1 MSNKVDL
8 RLDWCSYE
16 AAKFAV
22 EHWHYSKCMPI
33 GKLVKIGVWEDSKYI
48 GVVIFG
54 YGNNQ
59 FQGVAYGLVQTQICE
74 LLRVALTQHKT
85 SVTKI
90 LSIALKM
97 LRQSNKGI
105 RLVVSYADPE
115 QGHNGAIYQAGNWAF
130 IGVGG
135 SNEAFYDE
143 NGKRV
148 HSRLVG
154 KGGVKNVF
162 GRVIKTFDSDTTT
175 KRKLVKKYKYLFPL
189 DDAMRKQIEPLRKPY
204 PKRER
209 GEIDSALQSNAETE
223 GASPIRSLIKKAIE

>member
-1 MSNKVDL
+1 MSDKIDL
-8 RLDWCSYE
+8 KLDWCSYE
-16 AAKFAV
+16 AAKYAV

-33 GKLVKIGVWEDSKYI
+33 GKLVKIGVWEDGKFI
-48 GVVIFG
+48 GTIIFG

-74 LLRVALTQHKT
+74 LLRVALSEHKT
-85 SVTKI
+85 PVTKI
-90 LSIALKM
+90 SSIALKM
-97 LRQSNKGI
+97 LKQSNKGI

-130 IGVGG
+130 IGTGG
-135 SNEAFYDE
+135 SNEAFYDD
-143 NGKRV
+143 NGKRI

-162 GRVIKTFDSDTTT
+162 GKVIKTFNSDTTT
-175 KRKLVKKYKYLFPL
+175 KRKLEPKYKYLFPL

-204 PKRER
+204 PKRDT
-209 GEIDSALQSNAETE
+209 GETDNAPQTNAETG
-223 GASPIRSLIKKAIE
+223 GASPTVSLSQGIK

>member
-74 LLRVALTQHKT
+74 LLRVAL
-85 SVTKI
+85 
-90 LSIALKM
+90 
-97 LRQSNKGI
+97 
-105 RLVVSYADPE
+105 
-115 QGHNGAIYQAGNWAF
+115 
-130 IGVGG
+130 
-135 SNEAFYDE
+135 
-143 NGKRV
+143 
-148 HSRLVG
+148 
-154 KGGVKNVF
+154 
-162 GRVIKTFDSDTTT
+162 
-175 KRKLVKKYKYLFPL
+175 
-189 DDAMRKQIEPLRKPY
+189 RKPY